1 MKELLLGIIVLIVL
15 GIGSVLYSTVMN
27 EDRGQ
32 TACTLEA
39 KQCPDGSFVGRTG
52 PNCEFAACPGE

>member
-1 MKELLLGIIVLIVL
+1 MKELLLGIFVLIIL
-15 GIGSVLYSTVMN
+15 GIGSVLYSTVIE
-27 EDRGQ
+27 EDQQR
-32 TACTLEA
+32 ACTLEA